1 MTHEQHLEGCPA
13 SVEHIRHRHPLQR
26 VVGGGVSVL
35 AGPGSEAAAL
45 MVSVALLGVAL
56 PLFEAAQFVAGVASG
71 HFDPEVTT
79 GVLLEDVFGF
89 HGVAGAHSAPESV
102 GCGVRILFDEVM
114 EVG

>member
-1 MTHEQHLEGCPA
+1 M
-13 SVEHIRHRHPLQR
+13 
-26 VVGGGVSVL
+26 

-45 MVSVALLGVAL
+45 VVSVALLGVAL

-102 GCGVRILFDEVM
+102 GCGVRVLFDEVM

>member
-1 MTHEQHLEGCPA
+1 M
-13 SVEHIRHRHPLQR
+13 
-26 VVGGGVSVL
+26 

-45 MVSVALLGVAL
+45 VVSVALLGVAL

-89 HGVAGAHSAPESV
+89 HGVAGCERPFRARV
-102 GCGVRILFDEVM
+102 GWLRCSHIVR
-114 EVG
+114 